1 VECCHV
7 SASGVYGILEIAG
20 PEQNLLE
27 TVSWKNWSKG
37 QK

>member
-7 SASGVYGILEIAG
+7 PASGIFEIAG

-37 QK
+37 QN